1 MVKTE
6 NAAFYSAVAKKTSYS
21 FVIEMKGGLAVAEIN
36 LRELFTRIRNG
47 EIDAF
52 ACVYHE
58 LKQPVYTISYRITQ
72 SKETAEDITHD
83 VFVKLFSSPP
93 DASVKNIRAWIFQ
106 MARNLSID
114 ALRKKSRMAEQDKE
128 ICIVDSYDR
137 IHLRMDME
145 TALRKLPCDEREILT
160 LHLNADL
167 NFKEISKIVNL
178 SLPATYRK
186 YRKALNCIQT
196 ELNGG

>member
-1 MVKTE
+1 M
-6 NAAFYSAVAKKTSYS
+6 AD
-21 FVIEMKGGLAVAEIN
+21 IN
-36 LRELFTRIRNG
+36 LQDLFTRIHKG
-47 EIDAF
+47 DKDAF

-83 VFVKLFSSPP
+83 VFVKLFSAPP
-93 DASVKNIRAWIFQ
+93 DSSVKNIRAWIFQ

-114 ALRKKSRMAEQDKE
+114 ALRKKSRMGEQGKD
-128 ICIVDSYDR
+128 ISNVDFYDR
-137 IHLRMDME
+137 IHFRMDIE
-145 TALRKLPCDEREILT
+145 TALRKLPRDELEIIT

-167 NFKEISKIVNL
+167 NFKEISKILNL

-186 YRKALNCIQT
+186 YRKALNCIQA

>member
-1 MVKTE
+1 M
-6 NAAFYSAVAKKTSYS
+6 AD
-21 FVIEMKGGLAVAEIN
+21 LN
-36 LRELFTRIRNG
+36 LRELFDRIQNG
-47 EIDAF
+47 DKDSFI
-52 ACVYHE
+52 CVYQE

-83 VFVKLFSSPP
+83 VFIKLFRSPP
-93 DASVKNIRAWIFQ
+93 DSSVKNIRAWIFQ
-106 MARNLSID
+106 IARNLSID
-114 ALRKKSRMAEQDKE
+114 ALRKKSRKTEQDE
-128 ICIVDSYDR
+128 ISIADTCDR
-137 IHLRMDME
+137 IHLRIDID

-167 NFKEISKIVNL
+167 SFKEISDIVNL

-186 YRKALNCIQT
+186 YRKALKCIQT

>member
-1 MVKTE
+1 M
-6 NAAFYSAVAKKTSYS
+6 
-21 FVIEMKGGLAVAEIN
+21 AETN
-36 LRELFTRIRNG
+36 LQELFTRIQNG
-47 EIDAF
+47 DKDSF
-52 ACVYHE
+52 TCVYQE

-93 DASVKNIRAWIFQ
+93 DSSVKNIRAWIFQ

-114 ALRKKSRMAEQDKE
+114 ALRKKSRMAEQDE
-128 ICIVDSYDR
+128 DISSVDSYDR
-137 IHLRMDME
+137 IHLRMDIE
-145 TALRKLPCDEREILT
+145 TALRRLPCDEREIIT

-167 NFKEISKIVNL
+167 KFKEISKIVNL